1 MRCSNCG
8 LNNPSGM
15 LYCAQCGSPLS
26 KENENNA
33 HLPSQGVDGKDERA
47 RKGTGTTR
55 KHILV
60 PVAALVWLLVVVL
73 VMGKEVFFSMRGY
86 TSEANAIGA
95 LQEPL
100 QTVFDS
106 NFKDAELK
114 KYTEAVLDSV
124 PGEGKSAGIN
134 VSTMLLK
141 SCDDETKQLVEY
153 ASNDG
158 DSDLYVDIDA
168 DEGGDLDS
176 ESLAEVRSEM
186 QKVGIDK
193 NLEEGCR
200 IKLGI
205 TISAYEDTPLLKE
218 GRKKFE
224 DIEDIGVCAVRAGNR
239 WYLWPSQGA

>member
-8 LNNPSGM
+8 LDNPSGM
-15 LYCAQCGSPLS
+15 LYCARCGLS
-26 KENENNA
+26 LPKENENNA
-33 HLPSQGVDGKDERA
+33 CLPSQGVDGKA
-47 RKGTGTTR
+47 HKGTGMTR
-55 KHILV
+55 KRILV

-73 VMGKEVFFSMRGY
+73 VMGKEVLFPERGY
-86 TSEANAIGA
+86 TSESYAIGA
-95 LQEPL
+95 LQDPL
-100 QTVFDS
+100 QAVFDS

-124 PGEGKSAGIN
+124 PSEGKSTGII
-134 VSTMLLK
+134 VSTALLK

-153 ASNDG
+153 TSNDE
-158 DSDLYVDIDA
+158 DSDLYIDVDT

-193 NLEEGCR
+193 NPEEGCR

-205 TISAYEDTPLLKE
+205 TISAYGDTPLLKS
-218 GRKKFE
+218 GKKKFD
-224 DIEDIGVCAVRAGNR
+224 DIEDIGVCVVRAGDR
-239 WYLWPSQGA
+239 WYLWPSQDA